1 MPLDT
6 ISTYAQT
13 LLRTDGRRWN
23 ELRALQLSISTSPTS
38 CDGSSLLTHGH
49 TTILC
54 TVTGPRESKAH
65 RDNTAASIECEVYV
79 APFASGDR
87 RRRGRNDKR
96 VTELGQIVA
105 EAVRGHVFTSL
116 FPRSTISIALHVLAA
131 DGGLLA
137 GCLNAAGMAL
147 VDAGVPMPGLLAA
160 VSSGVVENVDDG
172 GGSGKVEP
180 LLDLN
185 GSEEVELPFLT
196 VATVGG
202 LGEEDRVSVL
212 VMETRCQVGDGRL
225 EGMMAVGVDG
235 CKQVRTLMEGT
246 IRRHGIKVLRSRKG

>member
-6 ISTYAQT
+6 HSIYVQT

-23 ELRALQLSISTSPTS
+23 ELRALNLSISTSPAS
-38 CDGSSLLTHGH
+38 CDGSSLLNHGN

-54 TVTGPRESKAH
+54 TVTGPRESRSN
-65 RDNTAASIECEVYV
+65 RDNNAASIECEVYF
-79 APFASGDR
+79 APFAASDR

-96 VTELGQIVA
+96 VTELGSTVA

-131 DGGLLA
+131 DGGVLA

-147 VDAGVPMPGLLAA
+147 VDAGVPMPGLLCA
-160 VSSGVVENVDDG
+160 VSSGVIENIDE
-172 GGSGKVEP
+172 GSGRVEP

-185 GSEEVELPFLT
+185 GSEEMEVPFLT

-202 LGEEDRVSVL
+202 LGVEDRVSVL
-212 VMETRCQVGDGRL
+212 VMETRCQAGDGRL

-235 CKQVRTLMEGT
+235 CKQVRTLMEAT
-246 IRRHGIKVLRSRKG
+246 IRKYGVKMLRSRKG